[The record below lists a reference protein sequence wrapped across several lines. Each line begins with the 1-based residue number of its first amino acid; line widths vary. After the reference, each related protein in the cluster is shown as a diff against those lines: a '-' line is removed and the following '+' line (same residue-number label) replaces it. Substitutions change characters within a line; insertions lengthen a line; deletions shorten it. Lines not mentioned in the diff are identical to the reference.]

1 MPMNNFRRRVERLE
15 ERLGMKH
22 QRYVFICNVCVGDA
36 VEVLPPSS
44 RGWDGA
50 YAYVYGESLTANE
63 LEELRV
69 KYAEKRKQ
77 QADAEQ
83 NSQ

>member
-1 MPMNNFRRRVERLE
+1 MNAFERRIERLE

-22 QRYVFICNVCVGDA
+22 QRYMFICNVCVGDA

-44 RGWDGA
+44 RGWDGR
-50 YAYVYGESLTANE
+50 YAYVYGEPLTADE
-63 LEELRV
+63 LEEYRV
-69 KYAEKRKQ
+69 KFAAERKQ

>member
-1 MPMNNFRRRVERLE
+1 MNNFRRRVERLE
-15 ERLGMKH
+15 ERLGMKR
-22 QRYVFICNVCVGDA
+22 QRYVLICNVCVGDA

-50 YAYVYGESLTANE
+50 YAYVYGEPLTTDE

-69 KYAEKRKQ
+69 KYAAERKQ
-77 QADAEQ
+77 EAVEEQ
-83 NSQ
+83 NTQ